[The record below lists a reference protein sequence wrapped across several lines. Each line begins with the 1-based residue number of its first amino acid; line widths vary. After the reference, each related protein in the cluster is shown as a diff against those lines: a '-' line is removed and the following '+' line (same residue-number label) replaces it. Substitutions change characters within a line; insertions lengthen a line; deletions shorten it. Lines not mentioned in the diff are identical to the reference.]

1 MGNKPNLTAWVIANL
16 PSRVFVYYCEIKII
30 MMTLIVFLVLSCVHL
45 HFIYSCNNILLEIG
59 LGTFYVIYQQ
69 YLLKS
74 QSKMF
79 ELIKYYFK
87 QFEEDANQV
96 DV

>member
-1 MGNKPNLTAWVIANL
+1 MGHRELAVPGVCLLLRKKDFNDDTN
-16 PSRVFVYYCEIKII
+16 S
-30 MMTLIVFLVLSCVHL
+30 FLVLSCVHL
-45 HFIYSCNNILLEIG
+45 HFIYSCNNILLETS

-79 ELIKYYFK
+79 ELIK
-87 QFEEDANQV
+87 
-96 DV
+96 